1 MLILVLGC
9 ESHNS
14 DSYVVVFLLLEAT
27 RDLEVGAGA
36 AVGLCQ
42 HLGQWEEGA
51 GR

>member
-1 MLILVLGC
+1 MLILVLGR

-14 DSYVVVFLLLEAT
+14 DSYVVFLLLEAM

-36 AVGLCQ
+36 AVELCQ